1 MPNLVN
7 RLVVSELETELR
19 DAQGMLVV
27 SFGGL
32 TVKES
37 EGLRGNLAAKGVQIR
52 MVRNSLAR
60 LVLQGRGFEVGP
72 EVLNGNTAIAYGKN
86 EAAIHAAKIFSSP
99 EVKKAG
105 KVQVKA
111 GVLEG
116 QLLGPRDAA
125 ALADVPDRNTL
136 NAKILGC
143 LVGPPAGIVGAL
155 NAVPAGLV
163 RLLQARADQL
173 AAAAPAAE
181 APAAPAAT

>member
-37 EGLRGNLAAKGVQIR
+37 EGLRGHLAAKGVQFR

-60 LVLQGRGFEVGP
+60 LVLSQRGFELGP
-72 EVLNGNTAIAYGKN
+72 DVLSGNTAIAYGKS
-86 EAAIHAAKIFSSP
+86 EAAIHAAKLLTSP

-105 KVQVKA
+105 KVQIRA

-116 QLLGPRDAA
+116 QLLGARDAV

-173 AAAAPAAE
+173 APADAPAGE
-181 APAAPAAT
+181 APAPA